1 MSLFANRQIVAS
13 RIKNKAFFTG
23 RKKKIYSLK
32 YIYILNVTI
41 ALYLY
46 IYKRVLDG
54 KVP

>member
-1 MSLFANRQIVAS
+1 MSLFANSQIVVS
-13 RIKNKAFFTG
+13 RIKKLSFFG